1 MVIGGMIMHN
11 GEKNS
16 STSSV
21 VLRFKNSIRSRII
34 ISFATILAITIIL
47 GEIFLVIF
55 LNNYYYGGVK
65 QLLAE
70 KASSASEFLNK
81 YGEYTGVEGKS
92 NFLFNT
98 FLGDSDKKYLVQTL
112 DNEGVVLM
120 DSLGGQI
127 GQKIET
133 EDVLG
138 ALQNQIIVS
147 TNVDQLTKER
157 TMSASRPLLRY
168 SSVDGVVRYTVSLTK
183 IDETIR
189 QYYATSISIA
199 FLLILLLIFISA
211 VLSHSIV
218 YPIEKLIAV
227 AREMAKGNFNITSE
241 PVYDD
246 EIGELSNTLN
256 MMANEIVRSD
266 QMKRDFVSSIS
277 HELRTPLTSIKGW
290 GETLLSDDVEEGSSM
305 EIGLKIISSEAD
317 RLSAL
322 VEELLDFSRL
332 EAHKMK
338 VNKTPVSLNNIATS
352 VFRQMQPRANGI
364 NFRLVQRGEDKPM
377 LGDANRLRQIL
388 INLITNSIKFATEPA
403 EIILTVESFEDNINL
418 VIEDNGIGISPE
430 NLRRVKEKFF
440 KEDVNSPGSGIG
452 LALVDEIVK
461 LHNGSMTIESE
472 KNVGTKISITF
483 PTIQ

>member
-1 MVIGGMIMHN
+1 MHN

-127 GQKIET
+127 GKKIET

-290 GETLLSDDVEEGSSM
+290 GETLLSDDVEEGSSV

-338 VNKTPVSLNNIATS
+338 VNKTPV
-352 VFRQMQPRANGI
+352 
-364 NFRLVQRGEDKPM
+364 
-377 LGDANRLRQIL
+377 
-388 INLITNSIKFATEPA
+388 
-403 EIILTVESFEDNINL
+403 
-418 VIEDNGIGISPE
+418 
-430 NLRRVKEKFF
+430 
-440 KEDVNSPGSGIG
+440 
-452 LALVDEIVK
+452 
-461 LHNGSMTIESE
+461 
-472 KNVGTKISITF
+472 
-483 PTIQ
+483 